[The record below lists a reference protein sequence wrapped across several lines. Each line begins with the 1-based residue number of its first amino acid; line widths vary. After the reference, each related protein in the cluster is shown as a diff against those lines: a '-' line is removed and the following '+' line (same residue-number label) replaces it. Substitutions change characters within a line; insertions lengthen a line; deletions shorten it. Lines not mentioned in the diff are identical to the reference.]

1 MNKYWQ
7 ELGNG
12 DVVGRGIDNEDD
24 ANNTEL
30 PAAAVEIGNED
41 AMDVVLKVDV
51 LFKVDETE
59 VIEELN
65 GEVLSF
71 ILVPEAFNEL
81 NG

>member
-1 MNKYWQ
+1 
-7 ELGNG
+7 
-12 DVVGRGIDNEDD
+12 
-24 ANNTEL
+24 
-30 PAAAVEIGNED
+30 
-41 AMDVVLKVDV
+41 MDVVLKVDV

-65 GEVLSF
+65 GEVLSL